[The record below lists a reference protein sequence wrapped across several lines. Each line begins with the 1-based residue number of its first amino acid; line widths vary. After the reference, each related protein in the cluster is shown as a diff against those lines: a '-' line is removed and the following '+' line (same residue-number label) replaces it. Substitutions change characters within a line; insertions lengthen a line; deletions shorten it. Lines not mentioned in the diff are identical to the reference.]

1 MFSAIP
7 RYLTVGIISGPSTCQ
22 ATPDRAMILV
32 LLERREQGRLAER
45 GIDSLPPRSSS
56 RPSLSNPTRIMTG
69 AWPPVWRRV
78 FSRCFAS
85 LIPSSPLPARA
96 ICSRE
101 AINFLEGRCCL
112 FMHSGVFPRLAHRA
126 EMHAPFMYVD
136 HRIYHG
142 HSCGLA
148 CWASQTYASK
158 ETQYAQRKKHG
169 PKLNFGLAV
178 RNG

>member
-1 MFSAIP
+1 M
-7 RYLTVGIISGPSTCQ
+7 
-22 ATPDRAMILV
+22 
-32 LLERREQGRLAER
+32 AE
-45 GIDSLPPRSSS
+45 S
-56 RPSLSNPTRIMTG
+56 
-69 AWPPVWRRV
+69 V
-78 FSRCFAS
+78 SRCFTPLS
-85 LIPSSPLPARA
+85 LIPLSPLPAPA

-158 ETQYAQRKKHG
+158 ETQYARRKKARTQTQFRTG
-169 PKLNFGLAV
+169 RQKRIKSGLSLPFATFFLSGSTSIV
-178 RNG
+178 DRHREDWRVECCSRYRYAFVWETMG